1 MYSLIFSSIST
12 GLSVSQIDSMW
23 NVLKGASLFFQ
34 DQSYVNL
41 VYKFV
46 NLVSIIY
53 AYNIQI
59 NKLKY
64 LLINRLKVHIQLQ

>member
-41 VYKFV
+41 VYNFV